1 MRHRRRHIGD
11 AIMHDATQHIGRIT
25 VSGGTS
31 GLNAAALI
39 DGDVNDDGTFLH
51 GGNHRFG
58 DNLGC
63 GSARDQH
70 AADEKVRLASSMAD
84 VVGVGSESVDAAVED
99 IVQFAQA
106 VQVHVDDGD
115 FRAHAERDFGGV
127 DANNAAADDAD
138 IPIGTVSIEGDT
150 LTVSTLHGTQ
160 QIPVKNIA
168 FIIDQATFEKNV
180 FKRQGLTQGITGTV
194 SAGAST
200 VNSTQNS
207 VSINTGVVLSR
218 VVPPVT
224 WMPARQRTL
233 LNFNSNYG
241 KVTQPNTPTVKTN
254 ILHGAIEEDEYFSPR
269 FYLLEQATYDHN
281 FSQGLDLQ
289 QLYGIG
295 AGYTVI
301 KDAQQE
307 LDLTAIMD
315 YTKQQFSASG
325 VTPATSTNL
334 VGSSFGDNYVRNFP
348 RKIVLTEI
356 ALFNPAWNT
365 PADYSANVSVG
376 ATFPV
381 FKNFGFSVGV
391 IDSYLNDPPAG
402 FLGNS
407 VQFNTGLTYM
417 IQH

>member
-1 MRHRRRHIGD
+1 M
-11 AIMHDATQHIGRIT
+11 
-25 VSGGTS
+25 
-31 GLNAAALI
+31 AAVFPLLLLAGCLLPALP
-39 DGDVNDDGTFLH
+39 T
-51 GGNHRFG
+51 
-58 DNLGC
+58 
-63 GSARDQH
+63 H
-70 AADEKVRLASSMAD
+70 AADAAAKPKPDVLVFSNGDTLTGKLDHEAGGTVFFSSDNAGMVQVPWSKLKELRTEK
-84 VVGVGSESVDAAVED
+84 
-99 IVQFAQA
+99 QFA
-106 VQVHVDDGD
+106 VIETGSPVG
-115 FRAHAERDFGGV
+115 RKK
-127 DANNAAADDAD
+127 ANLD
-138 IPIGTVSIEGDT
+138 IPIGTISIEGDT
-150 LTVSTLHGTQ
+150 LTVNTLHGSQ

-168 FIIDQATFEKNV
+168 YIIDQATFEKNV
-180 FKRQGLTQGITGTV
+180 FKKQGLTQGITGTV

-207 VSINTGVVLSR
+207 VSINSSVVLSR

-241 KVTQPNTPTVKTN
+241 QVTQPNTPTVKTN
-254 ILHGAIEEDEYFSPR
+254 ILHGGLEEDEYFSPR

-295 AGYTVI
+295 AGYTAI
-301 KDAQQE
+301 KDARQE
-307 LDLTAIMD
+307 LDFSAIMD

-325 VTPATSTNL
+325 VAPATSNNL
-334 VGSSFGDNYVRNFP
+334 VGSSFGDNYMRKLP
-348 RKIVLTEI
+348 KKIVLTEI
-356 ALFNPAWNT
+356 AMFNPAWNT

-391 IDSYLNDPPAG
+391 IDSYLNDPPTG

-407 VQFNTGLTYM
+407 VQFNTGLTYS
-417 IQH
+417 IQR

>member
-1 MRHRRRHIGD
+1 MRIQTKNSQRFSR
-11 AIMHDATQHIGRIT
+11 M
-25 VSGGTS
+25 TS
-31 GLNAAALI
+31 LFPWLLLAGCLFPALP
-39 DGDVNDDGTFLH
+39 T
-51 GGNHRFG
+51 
-58 DNLGC
+58 
-63 GSARDQH
+63 H
-70 AADEKVRLASSMAD
+70 AAD
-84 VVGVGSESVDAAVED
+84 
-99 IVQFAQA
+99 
-106 VQVHVDDGD
+106 
-115 FRAHAERDFGGV
+115 
-127 DANNAAADDAD
+127 AAAKPKPDVLVFSNGDTLTGKLDHEAGGTVFFASDNAGTVKVPWAKLKELHTEAQYAVIETGSPVGRKKTNLD